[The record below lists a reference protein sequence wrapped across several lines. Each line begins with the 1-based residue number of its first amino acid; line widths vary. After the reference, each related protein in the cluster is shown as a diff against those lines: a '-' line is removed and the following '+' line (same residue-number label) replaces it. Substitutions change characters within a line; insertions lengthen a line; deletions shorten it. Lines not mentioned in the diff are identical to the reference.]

1 MRILVGVVAAL
12 VLALGAAS
20 IYLDRIVKP
29 VVEQATTRALGLET
43 TMGSMRVALGVG
55 SIRISELV
63 VANPPGFEG
72 PHLLALREGHV
83 SISLRTVLD
92 DPIEVREITLE
103 GVDLVLEQRGR
114 HTNYGILLGNLRS
127 AESAAAKS
135 PPQDSEDAGGPGVLV
150 RELVIRDTEAHVRV
164 LSGFGRAERTFSVRV
179 PEIHL
184 RNLGGS
190 SEGLPLAELV
200 GIVTKAVLK
209 SVAERTESLPVEVVR
224 TLRDRL
230 SRLEPVSVVRRVGKE
245 GLKAVEKT
253 KEEAEELLEGVRG
266 LFRGG
271 GKGE

>member
-1 MRILVGVVAAL
+1 MRILVGIVAAL

-55 SIRISELV
+55 SIRISDLV
-63 VANPPGFEG
+63 VANPSGFEG

-114 HTNYGILLGNLRS
+114 HTNYGILLGNLQS

-184 RNLGGS
+184 RNLGAS

-200 GIVTKAVLK
+200 GAVTKAVLK
-209 SVAERTESLPVEVVR
+209 SVAERTENLPVEVVR
-224 TLRDRL
+224 TLRDGL
-230 SRLEPVSVVRRVGKE
+230 SRLEPVSVVRRVGEE